1 MATAEE
7 IRAEIAA
14 EKERQ
19 LQVRRER
26 EALQT
31 RKQEAEEKQRLR
43 RELDELKKDNGRVM
57 VLNDF
62 TRWEIGRVD
71 KDEDGPNLP
80 NEHKSFTLRKDD
92 CENRG
97 GACIKDEL
105 HVSCSDHVRTGEY
118 VWKIGGM
125 SWLRH
130 ALLHTGEPFGQS
142 DCFDMGNDNIF
153 DFVYHPERDRIRTG
167 EPSNEVRCASL
178 AMRCFE
184 DGSSTFRY
192 RIYIQRNDGEFV
204 QWGPQGEEYSTEDKT
219 CRLFG
224 PDVQYGPG
232 PATGIFGLT
241 HEALLQS
248 EWVHNDTLTVKFELE
263 VRHNEY
269 DSDELP
275 KKNHHEIEVPPSSL
289 ASNFLSLLEDG
300 KCSDVTFVVKG
311 ETLKAHSL
319 VLIAR
324 CEFFEKQFQSGMS
337 ESVSKEVMI
346 DDCEPDAF
354 KAFLQYLYSDDFSY
368 VDACMKKCEA
378 AADDVMVGIDT
389 ANNSAPILSRSKA
402 SFLQDVFSLSNKYQ
416 VIRLSMWCQQQLC
429 DLISDANVCA
439 VLIQAHL
446 CEARVLE
453 ETCLT
458 YIKCNMQKVATMP
471 SFADLSSKWPEIM
484 MKLSLYAFGFSSSAA
499 ASSVAAHQSLL
510 RKRKRE

>member
-14 EKERQ
+14 EKERL
-19 LQVRRER
+19 LQGRRER
-26 EALQT
+26 DALQT
-31 RKQEAEEKQRLR
+31 RMQEAEERQRLR
-43 RELDELKKDNGRVM
+43 RELDELQKSNRTVMGLNGYK
-57 VLNDF
+57 
-62 TRWEIGRVD
+62 RWQISRVD
-71 KDEDGPNLP
+71 EDEDGPNLP
-80 NEHKSFTLRKDD
+80 GGPKPFTQRKEDY
-92 CENRG
+92 ENHG
-97 GACIKDEL
+97 GVYKKDEM